1 MTDVAT
7 VKLNDQI
14 VGSLIHERDGKNIF
28 TFDCDYIEMNPVA
41 RPILSLSFSDLKK
54 TWITR
59 HRLPTFFSNLLP
71 EGDFRALIAAQ
82 HDIDPKN
89 EFALLTAL
97 GSDLPGAVTMENK
110 SELIL
115 KSARKKTLPK
125 KSTTEHDDTIHFSLA
140 GVQLKFSMLKE
151 KSWFTLALPGDFIVK
166 TPSLLYP
173 HVPENEYSMMQLAK
187 LVGISVPDTQLVRV
201 EKLRHLPALNLPD
214 EMFAYAVK
222 RFDREN
228 NQRIHIEDFA
238 QVFSVKPEKKYEAT
252 NYDTMAKLILSLLAD
267 PEKQFSEFLRRLFF
281 MVLIGNTDAHL
292 KNWSLIYR
300 DGVTAELSP
309 GYDFVSTL
317 PYLKNRE
324 LALNFAK
331 QKNFYAIDQAVLK
344 YFSKRVGVSDALV
357 LANAKE
363 TVLRFKEA
371 WADHQKS
378 LPVSTILRNALKQHW
393 AQLPIYRL

>member
-28 TFDCDYIEMNPVA
+28 TFDRDYIEMNPIV

-59 HRLPTFFSNLLP
+59 HRLPAFFSNLLP

-82 HDIDPKN
+82 QDINSHD
-89 EFALLTAL
+89 EFALLAAL
-97 GSDLPGAVTMENK
+97 GNDLPGAITVEKNK
-110 SELIL
+110 TGVST
-115 KSARKKTLPK
+115 STRKKISRK
-125 KSTTEHDDTIHFSLA
+125 KSTTEQKEVIHFSLA
-140 GVQLKFSMLKE
+140 GAQLKFSMLKE

-173 HVPENEYSMMQLAK
+173 HVPENEYSMMQLARF
-187 LVGISVPDTQLVRV
+187 VGITVPDAQLVRI

-222 RFDREN
+222 RFDREKT
-228 NQRIHIEDFA
+228 QRIHIEDFA
-238 QVFSVKPEKKYEAT
+238 QVFSVKPEKKYEAA

-281 MVLIGNTDAHL
+281 NILIGNTDAHL

-309 GYDFVSTL
+309 GYDLVSTL

-324 LALNFAK
+324 LGLNFAK
-331 QKNFYAIDQAVLK
+331 QKNFYAIDQVTLK
-344 YFSKRVGVSDALV
+344 YFAKRVGVSDALV
-357 LANAKE
+357 LSNAKE

-378 LPVSTILRNALKQHW
+378 LPVSSTLCNVLKQHW